1 MYLVIKVQTTWQV
14 IMKSPW
20 QRVNYPASDRVLL
33 QIISQFCGWF
43 QSLRK
48 GFFGHFSLGYPCTL
62 LQILSKMAKQFEF
75 KYHGFSIYFSTSNAC
90 NLAGIICTCMS
101 LLRNIKTQRNL
112 LSSLMTPF
120 LIDLEHCVDRSC
132 TLLNLATNN
141 SSQLT
146 GQTIIQQV
154 IRSVQISNL
163 RFRPHSPVFLRFVLS
178 KIVQ

>member
-62 LQILSKMAKQFEF
+62 LQILSKMENSLRLNIM
-75 KYHGFSIYFSTSNAC
+75 GFLF
-90 NLAGIICTCMS
+90 
-101 LLRNIKTQRNL
+101 LLVHQMPVTW
-112 LSSLMTPF
+112 
-120 LIDLEHCVDRSC
+120 LE
-132 TLLNLATNN
+132 LFA
-141 SSQLT
+141 
-146 GQTIIQQV
+146 
-154 IRSVQISNL
+154 
-163 RFRPHSPVFLRFVLS
+163 PVCLCLE
-178 KIVQ
+178 I